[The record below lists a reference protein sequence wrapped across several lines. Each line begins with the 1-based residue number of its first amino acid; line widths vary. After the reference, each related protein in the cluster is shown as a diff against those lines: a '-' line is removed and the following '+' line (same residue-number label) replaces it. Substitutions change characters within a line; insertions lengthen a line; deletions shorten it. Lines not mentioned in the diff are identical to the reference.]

1 MGHAPDGGRRPKMEN
16 GMDYFLQETVDE
28 VEIHEGEF
36 DEEEIDGNISKSGK
50 WKNTENMS
58 LSDVDHQTKSDETV
72 HAAES
77 SMFEIVS
84 CFSFQMI

>member
-50 WKNTENMS
+50 WNKTGILS
-58 LSDVDHQTKSDETV
+58 LSDAKPLTKSDEIV
-72 HAAES
+72 HAVES
-77 SMFEIVS
+77 SMFELFF
-84 CFSFQMI
+84 CFYFQMI